1 MGKTVAEVFG
11 TEKNSALA
19 AAEIFAM
26 RIDMENRTVEAKI
39 APAKTVHKSEIY
51 TLQSKICEKLG
62 IQNVRLVPVYSPS
75 LLGDDYFGDIAA
87 EAARRGVPVNG
98 FFNGCSAHF
107 GDGKLE
113 IELAHGGMD
122 ILLRERCD
130 KVMQQIIRE
139 EFGTEVKVVFSG
151 VTEVDMEIIKAQA
164 PPPITRSYSPP
175 EPHYASPAV
184 AYAPPPMN
192 YAPSPSY
199 APSAAG
205 YAAADGVAKG
215 APAGLDLT
223 GLPLDASEMKTLLG
237 KPIKQR
243 PMRLCDVGAQSGRVV
258 VWGDIFSFETK
269 ETRDGESVIITMM
282 ITDLTGSNTIK
293 IITKK
298 KNADNISALKTG
310 MTILVQ
316 GDAAFDKYTHD
327 IAIRARDI
335 CKIKRLHRT
344 DDEPEKRFELHMHTN
359 MSQMDGVTP
368 GDKIVQRAYE
378 WGHRGIAVTDHG
390 VVQGFPDVMNAVAAL
405 KDDNFKAVYG
415 MEAYYVDDTVK
426 AVFGAGDVSFDGE
439 IIAFDLETTGLSAAI
454 DRITEIGAV
463 RIVGGELKDEFCTFV
478 NPKKHIPERV
488 TELTGI
494 DDSMVADAPSEEEAL
509 RAFYEFCGSA
519 KFLVAHNAG
528 FDTSF
533 LKAANK
539 RLGWDFTYEYAD
551 TVAMARSM
559 YPDLKNH
566 KLDTVGNYLKLAPFN
581 HHRACDDAR
590 ELALILV
597 RMTEELRQRHNID
610 NFNEINDFLRGADPR
625 KLPMY
630 HQIILA
636 KTQRGLK
643 NLYELVSKSNVEYY
657 RKRPRVPKSLL
668 IKYREGLIIGSACE
682 AGELY
687 TAVREG
693 KPHDEL
699 VEIASFY
706 DYLEIQ
712 PLGNNAYLLREGKA
726 ENEEQ
731 LRDWNRQ
738 IVQLGEELGIPVAA
752 TGDVHF
758 LDPEDAAYRRII
770 QNAQGYGDA
779 DNQAPLYFKT
789 TREMLDEFAYL
800 GEEKAREVV
809 ITVPNRIADMCD
821 VLKPI
826 LDGTYTP
833 YIEGAEEDLQSRCW
847 KRANEMYNEDGVGIH
862 EIVQKRLSR
871 ELDSI
876 IKHGYAVLYVIAQKL
891 VTKSNEDGYQV
902 GSRGSVG
909 SSFVATMS
917 GISEVNPL
925 PPHYRCPNCRHTEF
939 VTDGSVG
946 SGFDLPPKNCP
957 KCGTDMKR
965 DGHDIPFET
974 FLGFHGDKAPDID
987 LNFSGEYQFYAHRYT
1002 EELFGKDHVFKAGT
1016 IGAVAEKTGYG
1027 YVKKYCEERNITFNK
1042 AEEARLAMG
1051 CTGVKRT
1058 TGQHPGGMVV
1068 IPAKYDITD
1077 FCPMQHPADDAE
1089 SDMLTTHF
1097 DFHALHDTILKL
1109 DELGHDVPTLYKYLE
1124 DMTGLKTTD
1133 IPMSDEKVYSL
1144 FQSPAALGVTA
1155 EDIDCPTGSL
1165 AIPEMGTNFVKG
1177 MLLDANPK
1185 HFAEL
1190 IQISGLSHGTDV
1202 WLGNAQELIKNG
1214 TCTIANVIGTRDS
1227 IMTDLIRY
1235 GLDPSMAFKIM
1246 EITRKGKA
1254 TKLLTDEH
1262 KAAMKEHGVPDWY
1275 LQSCLKIK
1283 YMFPKAHAAAYVIG
1297 AIRLAYYKVYYP
1309 LEFYAAM
1316 FTVRGDDLDGG
1327 IAAQGREAVK
1337 QRIKEMH
1344 AIESMNKGE
1353 EDQLTMLEITNEM
1366 LARGYEFLPVDLY
1379 HSTAKTYVPENGKLR
1394 LPFVSLKGL
1403 GENAAKQLEEAGK
1416 KGEYLSVDDVSLRA
1430 GVGSGVIDILRTNG
1444 VLKGL
1449 PQTRQVSFFEM

>member
-1 MGKTVAEVFG
+1 M
-11 TEKNSALA
+11 
-19 AAEIFAM
+19 
-26 RIDMENRTVEAKI
+26 
-39 APAKTVHKSEIY
+39 
-51 TLQSKICEKLG
+51 
-62 IQNVRLVPVYSPS
+62 
-75 LLGDDYFGDIAA
+75 
-87 EAARRGVPVNG
+87 
-98 FFNGCSAHF
+98 
-107 GDGKLE
+107 
-113 IELAHGGMD
+113 
-122 ILLRERCD
+122 
-130 KVMQQIIRE
+130 
-139 EFGTEVKVVFSG
+139 
-151 VTEVDMEIIKAQA
+151 
-164 PPPITRSYSPP
+164 
-175 EPHYASPAV
+175 
-184 AYAPPPMN
+184 
-192 YAPSPSY
+192 
-199 APSAAG
+199 
-205 YAAADGVAKG
+205 
-215 APAGLDLT
+215 
-223 GLPLDASEMKTLLG
+223 
-237 KPIKQR
+237 
-243 PMRLCDVGAQSGRVV
+243 
-258 VWGDIFSFETK
+258 
-269 ETRDGESVIITMM
+269 
-282 ITDLTGSNTIK
+282 
-293 IITKK
+293 
-298 KNADNISALKTG
+298 
-310 MTILVQ
+310 
-316 GDAAFDKYTHD
+316 
-327 IAIRARDI
+327 
-335 CKIKRLHRT
+335 
-344 DDEPEKRFELHMHTN
+344 
-359 MSQMDGVTP
+359 
-368 GDKIVQRAYE
+368 
-378 WGHRGIAVTDHG
+378 
-390 VVQGFPDVMNAVAAL
+390 
-405 KDDNFKAVYG
+405 
-415 MEAYYVDDTVK
+415 
-426 AVFGAGDVSFDGE
+426 
-439 IIAFDLETTGLSAAI
+439 
-454 DRITEIGAV
+454 
-463 RIVGGELKDEFCTFV
+463 
-478 NPKKHIPERV
+478 
-488 TELTGI
+488 
-494 DDSMVADAPSEEEAL
+494 
-509 RAFYEFCGSA
+509 
-519 KFLVAHNAG
+519 
-528 FDTSF
+528 
-533 LKAANK
+533 
-539 RLGWDFTYEYAD
+539 
-551 TVAMARSM
+551 
-559 YPDLKNH
+559 
-566 KLDTVGNYLKLAPFN
+566 
-581 HHRACDDAR
+581 
-590 ELALILV
+590 
-597 RMTEELRQRHNID
+597 
-610 NFNEINDFLRGADPR
+610 
-625 KLPMY
+625 
-630 HQIILA
+630 
-636 KTQRGLK
+636 
-643 NLYELVSKSNVEYY
+643 
-657 RKRPRVPKSLL
+657 
-668 IKYREGLIIGSACE
+668 
-682 AGELY
+682 
-687 TAVREG
+687 
-693 KPHDEL
+693 
-699 VEIASFY
+699 
-706 DYLEIQ
+706 
-712 PLGNNAYLLREGKA
+712 
-726 ENEEQ
+726 
-731 LRDWNRQ
+731 
-738 IVQLGEELGIPVAA
+738 QLGEELGIPVAA

-809 ITVPNRIADMCD
+809 ITVPNHIADMCD

-1155 EDIDCPTGSL
+1155 DDIDCPTGSL

-1344 AIESMNKGE
+1344 AMESMNKGE

>member
-1 MGKTVAEVFG
+1 M
-11 TEKNSALA
+11 
-19 AAEIFAM
+19 
-26 RIDMENRTVEAKI
+26 
-39 APAKTVHKSEIY
+39 
-51 TLQSKICEKLG
+51 
-62 IQNVRLVPVYSPS
+62 
-75 LLGDDYFGDIAA
+75 
-87 EAARRGVPVNG
+87 PVNG

-113 IELAHGGMD
+113 IELAHGGVD

-151 VTEVDMEIIKAQA
+151 VTEVDPDSVKIE
-164 PPPITRSYSPP
+164 PPLRT
-175 EPHYASPAV
+175 
-184 AYAPPPMN
+184 
-192 YAPSPSY
+192 
-199 APSAAG
+199 
-205 YAAADGVAKG
+205 AAAAYP
-215 APAGLDLT
+215 APAPRIVSSISTESFDTGDLPIDT
-223 GLPLDASEMKTLLG
+223 SEMKTVMG
-237 KPIKQR
+237 KPIRER
-243 PMRLCDVGAQSGRVV
+243 PMRLADVNMQSSRVV
-258 VWGDIFSFETK
+258 VWGDIFAADSR
-269 ETRDGESVIITMM
+269 ETRDGERVIISLM
-282 ITDLTGSNTIK
+282 ITDLTGSNTLK
-293 IITKK
+293 IIAKK
-298 KNADNISALKTG
+298 EKADEVLALKPG
-310 MTILVQ
+310 MTVLAQ
-316 GDAAFDKYTHD
+316 GEASFDKYDHD
-327 IAIRARDI
+327 VIIRPRSI
-335 CKIKRLHRT
+335 CKVKRLHRT

-359 MSQMDGVTP
+359 MSQMDGITP
-368 GDKIVQRAYE
+368 GDKLVRRAYE

-566 KLDTVGNYLKLAPFN
+566 KLDTVGSYLKLAPFN

-643 NLYELVSKSNVEYY
+643 NLYELVSKGNVDYF

-809 ITVPNRIADMCD
+809 ITVPNHIADMCD

-1155 EDIDCPTGSL
+1155 DDIDCPTGSL
-1165 AIPEMGTNFVKG
+1165 AIPEMVTNFVKG

-1344 AIESMNKGE
+1344 AMESMNKGE

>member
-113 IELAHGGMD
+113 IELAHGGVD

-164 PPPITRSYSPP
+164 PPITRSYSPP
-175 EPHYASPAV
+175 EQHYVSSAV

-192 YAPSPSY
+192 YTPSPNY
-199 APSAAG
+199 TPSAAG
-205 YAAADGVAKG
+205 YAAEKG

-359 MSQMDGVTP
+359 MSQMDGITP
-368 GDKIVQRAYE
+368 GDKLVRRAYE

-509 RAFYEFCGSA
+509 CAFYEFCGSA

-597 RMTEELRQRHNID
+597 RMTEELRKRHNID

-643 NLYELVSKSNVEYY
+643 NLYELVSKGNVDYF

-809 ITVPNRIADMCD
+809 ITVPNHIADMCD

-1155 EDIDCPTGSL
+1155 DDIDCPTGSL

-1275 LQSCLKIK
+1275 LESCLKIK

-1344 AIESMNKGE
+1344 AMESMNKGE

>member
-113 IELAHGGMD
+113 IELAHGGVD

-164 PPPITRSYSPP
+164 PPITRSYSPP
-175 EPHYASPAV
+175 EQHYVSSAV

-192 YAPSPSY
+192 YTPSPNY
-199 APSAAG
+199 TPSAAG
-205 YAAADGVAKG
+205 YAAEKG

-359 MSQMDGVTP
+359 MSQMDGITP
-368 GDKIVQRAYE
+368 GDKLVRRAYE

-509 RAFYEFCGSA
+509 CAFYEFCGSA

-597 RMTEELRQRHNID
+597 RMTEELRKRHNID

-643 NLYELVSKSNVEYY
+643 NLYELVSKGNVDYF

-809 ITVPNRIADMCD
+809 ITVPNHIADMCD

-1344 AIESMNKGE
+1344 AMESMNKGE

>member
-1 MGKTVAEVFG
+1 M
-11 TEKNSALA
+11 
-19 AAEIFAM
+19 
-26 RIDMENRTVEAKI
+26 
-39 APAKTVHKSEIY
+39 
-51 TLQSKICEKLG
+51 
-62 IQNVRLVPVYSPS
+62 
-75 LLGDDYFGDIAA
+75 
-87 EAARRGVPVNG
+87 
-98 FFNGCSAHF
+98 
-107 GDGKLE
+107 
-113 IELAHGGMD
+113 
-122 ILLRERCD
+122 
-130 KVMQQIIRE
+130 
-139 EFGTEVKVVFSG
+139 
-151 VTEVDMEIIKAQA
+151 
-164 PPPITRSYSPP
+164 
-175 EPHYASPAV
+175 
-184 AYAPPPMN
+184 
-192 YAPSPSY
+192 
-199 APSAAG
+199 
-205 YAAADGVAKG
+205 
-215 APAGLDLT
+215 
-223 GLPLDASEMKTLLG
+223 
-237 KPIKQR
+237 
-243 PMRLCDVGAQSGRVV
+243 
-258 VWGDIFSFETK
+258 
-269 ETRDGESVIITMM
+269 
-282 ITDLTGSNTIK
+282 
-293 IITKK
+293 
-298 KNADNISALKTG
+298 
-310 MTILVQ
+310 
-316 GDAAFDKYTHD
+316 
-327 IAIRARDI
+327 
-335 CKIKRLHRT
+335 
-344 DDEPEKRFELHMHTN
+344 
-359 MSQMDGVTP
+359 
-368 GDKIVQRAYE
+368 
-378 WGHRGIAVTDHG
+378 
-390 VVQGFPDVMNAVAAL
+390 
-405 KDDNFKAVYG
+405 
-415 MEAYYVDDTVK
+415 
-426 AVFGAGDVSFDGE
+426 
-439 IIAFDLETTGLSAAI
+439 
-454 DRITEIGAV
+454 
-463 RIVGGELKDEFCTFV
+463 
-478 NPKKHIPERV
+478 
-488 TELTGI
+488 
-494 DDSMVADAPSEEEAL
+494 
-509 RAFYEFCGSA
+509 
-519 KFLVAHNAG
+519 
-528 FDTSF
+528 
-533 LKAANK
+533 
-539 RLGWDFTYEYAD
+539 
-551 TVAMARSM
+551 
-559 YPDLKNH
+559 
-566 KLDTVGNYLKLAPFN
+566 
-581 HHRACDDAR
+581 
-590 ELALILV
+590 
-597 RMTEELRQRHNID
+597 
-610 NFNEINDFLRGADPR
+610 
-625 KLPMY
+625 
-630 HQIILA
+630 
-636 KTQRGLK
+636 
-643 NLYELVSKSNVEYY
+643 
-657 RKRPRVPKSLL
+657 
-668 IKYREGLIIGSACE
+668 
-682 AGELY
+682 
-687 TAVREG
+687 
-693 KPHDEL
+693 
-699 VEIASFY
+699 EIASFY

-809 ITVPNRIADMCD
+809 ITVPNHIADMCD

-909 SSFVATMS
+909 SSFVATVS

-1155 EDIDCPTGSL
+1155 DDIDCPTGSL

-1344 AIESMNKGE
+1344 AMESMNKGE

>member
-1 MGKTVAEVFG
+1 M
-11 TEKNSALA
+11 
-19 AAEIFAM
+19 
-26 RIDMENRTVEAKI
+26 
-39 APAKTVHKSEIY
+39 
-51 TLQSKICEKLG
+51 
-62 IQNVRLVPVYSPS
+62 
-75 LLGDDYFGDIAA
+75 
-87 EAARRGVPVNG
+87 
-98 FFNGCSAHF
+98 
-107 GDGKLE
+107 
-113 IELAHGGMD
+113 
-122 ILLRERCD
+122 
-130 KVMQQIIRE
+130 
-139 EFGTEVKVVFSG
+139 
-151 VTEVDMEIIKAQA
+151 
-164 PPPITRSYSPP
+164 
-175 EPHYASPAV
+175 
-184 AYAPPPMN
+184 
-192 YAPSPSY
+192 
-199 APSAAG
+199 
-205 YAAADGVAKG
+205 
-215 APAGLDLT
+215 
-223 GLPLDASEMKTLLG
+223 
-237 KPIKQR
+237 
-243 PMRLCDVGAQSGRVV
+243 
-258 VWGDIFSFETK
+258 
-269 ETRDGESVIITMM
+269 
-282 ITDLTGSNTIK
+282 
-293 IITKK
+293 
-298 KNADNISALKTG
+298 
-310 MTILVQ
+310 
-316 GDAAFDKYTHD
+316 
-327 IAIRARDI
+327 
-335 CKIKRLHRT
+335 
-344 DDEPEKRFELHMHTN
+344 
-359 MSQMDGVTP
+359 
-368 GDKIVQRAYE
+368 
-378 WGHRGIAVTDHG
+378 
-390 VVQGFPDVMNAVAAL
+390 
-405 KDDNFKAVYG
+405 
-415 MEAYYVDDTVK
+415 
-426 AVFGAGDVSFDGE
+426 
-439 IIAFDLETTGLSAAI
+439 
-454 DRITEIGAV
+454 
-463 RIVGGELKDEFCTFV
+463 
-478 NPKKHIPERV
+478 
-488 TELTGI
+488 
-494 DDSMVADAPSEEEAL
+494 
-509 RAFYEFCGSA
+509 
-519 KFLVAHNAG
+519 
-528 FDTSF
+528 
-533 LKAANK
+533 
-539 RLGWDFTYEYAD
+539 
-551 TVAMARSM
+551 
-559 YPDLKNH
+559 
-566 KLDTVGNYLKLAPFN
+566 
-581 HHRACDDAR
+581 
-590 ELALILV
+590 
-597 RMTEELRQRHNID
+597 
-610 NFNEINDFLRGADPR
+610 
-625 KLPMY
+625 
-630 HQIILA
+630 
-636 KTQRGLK
+636 
-643 NLYELVSKSNVEYY
+643 
-657 RKRPRVPKSLL
+657 
-668 IKYREGLIIGSACE
+668 
-682 AGELY
+682 
-687 TAVREG
+687 
-693 KPHDEL
+693 
-699 VEIASFY
+699 
-706 DYLEIQ
+706 
-712 PLGNNAYLLREGKA
+712 
-726 ENEEQ
+726 
-731 LRDWNRQ
+731 
-738 IVQLGEELGIPVAA
+738 
-752 TGDVHF
+752 
-758 LDPEDAAYRRII
+758 
-770 QNAQGYGDA
+770 
-779 DNQAPLYFKT
+779 
-789 TREMLDEFAYL
+789 
-800 GEEKAREVV
+800 
-809 ITVPNRIADMCD
+809 
-821 VLKPI
+821 LKPI

-1155 EDIDCPTGSL
+1155 DDIDCPTGSL

-1344 AIESMNKGE
+1344 AMESMNKGE

-1444 VLKGL
+1444 VLNGL

>member
-1 MGKTVAEVFG
+1 
-11 TEKNSALA
+11 
-19 AAEIFAM
+19 
-26 RIDMENRTVEAKI
+26 
-39 APAKTVHKSEIY
+39 
-51 TLQSKICEKLG
+51 
-62 IQNVRLVPVYSPS
+62 
-75 LLGDDYFGDIAA
+75 
-87 EAARRGVPVNG
+87 
-98 FFNGCSAHF
+98 
-107 GDGKLE
+107 
-113 IELAHGGMD
+113 
-122 ILLRERCD
+122 
-130 KVMQQIIRE
+130 
-139 EFGTEVKVVFSG
+139 
-151 VTEVDMEIIKAQA
+151 
-164 PPPITRSYSPP
+164 
-175 EPHYASPAV
+175 
-184 AYAPPPMN
+184 
-192 YAPSPSY
+192 
-199 APSAAG
+199 
-205 YAAADGVAKG
+205 
-215 APAGLDLT
+215 
-223 GLPLDASEMKTLLG
+223 
-237 KPIKQR
+237 
-243 PMRLCDVGAQSGRVV
+243 
-258 VWGDIFSFETK
+258 
-269 ETRDGESVIITMM
+269 
-282 ITDLTGSNTIK
+282 
-293 IITKK
+293 
-298 KNADNISALKTG
+298 
-310 MTILVQ
+310 
-316 GDAAFDKYTHD
+316 
-327 IAIRARDI
+327 
-335 CKIKRLHRT
+335 
-344 DDEPEKRFELHMHTN
+344 
-359 MSQMDGVTP
+359 
-368 GDKIVQRAYE
+368 
-378 WGHRGIAVTDHG
+378 
-390 VVQGFPDVMNAVAAL
+390 
-405 KDDNFKAVYG
+405 
-415 MEAYYVDDTVK
+415 
-426 AVFGAGDVSFDGE
+426 
-439 IIAFDLETTGLSAAI
+439 
-454 DRITEIGAV
+454 
-463 RIVGGELKDEFCTFV
+463 
-478 NPKKHIPERV
+478 
-488 TELTGI
+488 
-494 DDSMVADAPSEEEAL
+494 
-509 RAFYEFCGSA
+509 
-519 KFLVAHNAG
+519 
-528 FDTSF
+528 
-533 LKAANK
+533 
-539 RLGWDFTYEYAD
+539 
-551 TVAMARSM
+551 MARSL

-566 KLDTVGNYLKLAPFN
+566 KLDTVGSFLKLAPFN

-597 RMTEELRQRHNID
+597 KMTEEIRRRHEID
-610 NFNEINDFLRGADPR
+610 NFNEVNGFLQGADPR

-643 NLYELVSKSNVEYY
+643 NLYELVSKAHVEYY

-699 VEIASFY
+699 AEIASFY

-758 LDPEDAAYRRII
+758 LDPEDAAYRKII

-779 DNQAPLYFKT
+779 ENQAPLYFKT
-789 TREMLDEFAYL
+789 TREMLDEFVYL

-833 YIEGAEEDLQSRCW
+833 YIEGAEEDLQNRCW
-847 KRANEMYNEDGVGIH
+847 KRANEMYNEEGVGVH

-891 VTKSNEDGYQV
+891 VAKSNEDGYQV

-939 VTDGSVG
+939 VTNGSVG
-946 SGFDLPPKNCP
+946 SGFDLPPKKCP

-1027 YVKKYCEERNITFNK
+1027 YVKKYCEERGIAFNK
-1042 AEEARLAMG
+1042 AEEARLAAG

-1058 TGQHPGGMVV
+1058 TGQHQGGMVV
-1068 IPAKYDITD
+1068 IPAGYDITD

-1124 DMTGLKTTD
+1124 DMTGLKTTE

-1144 FQSPAALGVTA
+1144 FQSPEALGVTA

-1190 IQISGLSHGTDV
+1190 IQISGLSHGTDD

-1235 GLDPSMAFKIM
+1235 GLDSSMAFQIM

-1254 TKLLTDEH
+1254 AAKLTDEH

-1327 IAAQGREAVK
+1327 LAAQGREAVK

-1344 AIESMNKGE
+1344 AMESMNKGE

-1403 GENAAKQLEEAGK
+1403 GEAAAKQLEEAGK

-1430 GVGSGVIDILRTNG
+1430 GVGSGVMDILRANG

-1449 PQTRQVSFFEM
+1449 PQTRQISFFEM

>member
-1 MGKTVAEVFG
+1 MSKTVAEVFG
-11 TEKNSALA
+11 TEAGPVLSS
-19 AAEIFAM
+19 AEIIGM
-26 RIDMENRTVEAKI
+26 RIDMDSREVTAKI
-39 APAKTVHKSEIY
+39 KPGAIVHKKEIY
-51 TLQSKICEKLG
+51 ALQRDICEKLG
-62 IQNVRLVPVYSPS
+62 VKNVRFVSVYSPS
-75 LLGDDYFGDIAA
+75 MLNEDYWEDLVA
-87 EAARRGVPVNG
+87 EAGARGAYVNG
-98 FFNGCSAHF
+98 FFVDSKMSLDN
-107 GDGKLE
+107 D
-113 IELAHGGMD
+113 IMTVELAHGGMEM
-122 ILLRERCD
+122 LLNEHCD
-130 KVMQQIIRE
+130 AVLKKIVRE
-139 EFGTEVKVVFSG
+139 EFGQDVEVVFTG
-151 VTEVDMEIIKAQA
+151 VTEVDKISEPA
-164 PPPITRSYSPP
+164 PAVRSYPQNKEQALKP
-175 EPHYASPAV
+175 KAV
-184 AYAPPPMN
+184 SRP
-192 YAPSPSY
+192 
-199 APSAAG
+199 
-205 YAAADGVAKG
+205 VANFSG
-215 APAGLDLT
+215 GFDVS
-223 GLPLDASEMKTLLG
+223 GLPIDVSEMTQVIG
-237 KPIKQR
+237 KPVRQR
-243 PMRLCDVGAQSGRVV
+243 PMRLTDVDMQSGKVT
-258 VWGDIFSFETK
+258 VWGDIFNVESR
-269 ETRDGESVIITMM
+269 ETRDGESVIISIM
-282 ITDLTGSNTIK
+282 ITDFTSS
-293 IITKK
+293 ITLKVIAKK
-298 KNADNISALKTG
+298 KDAEGVLGLKPGT
-310 MTILVQ
+310 TIIVN
-316 GDAAFDKYTHD
+316 GEASFDKYEHD
-327 IAIRARDI
+327 ITIRPRDI
-335 CKIKRLHRT
+335 CKVKRLNRT
-344 DDEPEKRFELHMHTN
+344 DDEPEKRFELHLHTN
-359 MSQMDGVTP
+359 MSQMDGVTSAE
-368 GDKIVQRAYE
+368 KLVKRAHD

-390 VVQGFPDVMNAVAAL
+390 VVQGFPEIMNAVNAL
-405 KDDNFKAVYG
+405 KDKNFKPVFG
-415 MEAYYVDDTVK
+415 VEAYYVDDTVK
-426 AVFGAGDVSFDGE
+426 AVYGNPDVSFEDE

-463 RIVGGELKDEFCTFV
+463 RIVNGVLKDEFCTFV
-478 NPKKHIPERV
+478 DPERHIPERI

-494 DDSMVADAPSEEEAL
+494 DDSMVAGAPSEKEAL
-509 RAFYEFCGSA
+509 EEFYKFCGNS

-539 RLGWDFTYEYAD
+539 RLGWDFGYKYAD

-566 KLDTVGNYLKLAPFN
+566 KLDTVGHYLKLPPFN

-590 ELALILV
+590 ELAQILV
-597 RMTEELRQRHNID
+597 KMMEELREKQYID
-610 NFNEINDFLRGADPR
+610 NFSELNGVLRGADPR
-625 KLPMY
+625 KLPTH
-630 HQIILA
+630 HQIIIA

-643 NLYELVSKSNVEYY
+643 NLYELVSKAHVEYY
-657 RKRPRVPKSLL
+657 KKRPRVPKSLL
-668 IKYREGLIIGSACE
+668 IKYREGLIVGSACE

-706 DYLEIQ
+706 DFLEIQ
-712 PLGNNAYLLREGKA
+712 PIGNNAFLLRDGKA
-726 ENEEQ
+726 QNEEQ

-738 IVQLGEELGIPVAA
+738 IVALGEELGIPVAA

-758 LDPEDAAYRRII
+758 LDPEDADYRKII
-770 QNAQGYGDA
+770 QFSQGYGDA

-789 TREMLDEFAYL
+789 TREMLDEFSYL
-800 GEEKAREVV
+800 GEKKAREVV
-809 ITVPNRIADMCD
+809 ITVPNMIADMCD
-821 VLKPI
+821 MLKPI

-833 YIEGAEEDLQSRCW
+833 YIEGAEEDLQNRCW
-847 KRANEMYNEDGVGIH
+847 NRAH
-862 EIVQKRLSR
+862 EIYGDELPKIVEDRLSK
-871 ELDSI
+871 ELNSI
-876 IKHGYAVLYVIAQKL
+876 IEHGYAVLYVIAQKL

-925 PPHYRCPNCRHTEF
+925 APHYVCPNCRHSEF
-939 VTDGSVG
+939 FEKGEVG
-946 SGFDLPPKNCP
+946 SGFDLPPKKCP
-957 KCGTDMKR
+957 VCGTDYKR
-965 DGHDIPFET
+965 DGHNIPFET

-1016 IGAVAEKTGYG
+1016 IGAVADKTGFG
-1027 YVKKYCEERNITFNK
+1027 YVKRYCEDKGIVLHK
-1042 AEEARLAMG
+1042 AEETRFAMG

-1068 IPAKYDITD
+1068 IPAGYDITD

-1124 DMTGLKTTD
+1124 DMTGLKTVD

-1144 FQSPAALGVTA
+1144 FQSPEALGVSA
-1155 EDIDCPTGSL
+1155 EEINCQTGSL

-1177 MLLDANPK
+1177 MLLDAKPSC
-1185 HFAEL
+1185 FAEL

-1227 IMTDLIRY
+1227 IMTDLIQY
-1235 GLDPSMAFKIM
+1235 GLEPGMAFKIM

-1254 TKLLTDEH
+1254 AKLLTDEH
-1262 KAAMKEHGVPDWY
+1262 KSAMREHGVPEWY
-1275 LQSCLKIK
+1275 INSCLKIK

-1327 IAAQGREAVK
+1327 IAMKGHDAVK
-1337 QRIKEMH
+1337 RRIKEMH
-1344 AIESMNKGE
+1344 SMESMNKGE

-1366 LARGYEFLPVDLY
+1366 MSRGYEFLPVDLY
-1379 HSTAKTYVPENGKLR
+1379 RSTATKYVPENGKLR

-1416 KGEYLSVDDVSLRA
+1416 KGEYLSIDDISVRA
-1430 GVGSGVIDILRTNG
+1430 GVGSGVMDILRTNG

-1449 PQTRQVSFFEM
+1449 PESRQMSFFEMG

>member
-1 MGKTVAEVFG
+1 MGKTVAEVFDI
-11 TEKNSALA
+11 EKNSVLA
-19 AAEIFAM
+19 AAEISAM
-26 RIDMENRTVEAKI
+26 RIDMENRCVEAKI
-39 APAKTVHKSEIY
+39 NPGKTVHKKEIY
-51 TLQSKICEKLG
+51 ALQSELCEKLG
-62 IQNVRLVPVYSPS
+62 IKNVRLIPVYSAS
-75 LLGDDYFGDIAA
+75 MFSADYFGDIVH
-87 EAARRGVPVNG
+87 EAARNGVPANG
-98 FFNGCSAHF
+98 FFTDCTVHF
-107 GDGKLE
+107 SEGRLN
-113 IELAHGGMD
+113 IELAHGGLD
-122 ILLRERCD
+122 ILLKEHCD
-130 KVMQQIIRE
+130 KIMQKIIRE
-139 EFGTEVKVVFSG
+139 EFGITIDVVFSG
-151 VTEVDMEIIKAQA
+151 VTEVDVSAINIQTQPPVTNFAPIKQ
-164 PPPITRSYSPP
+164 R
-175 EPHYASPAV
+175 
-184 AYAPPPMN
+184 
-192 YAPSPSY
+192 
-199 APSAAG
+199 
-205 YAAADGVAKG
+205 AAAQPHTVKAASG
-215 APAGLDLT
+215 AEPDLS
-223 GLPLDASEMKTLLG
+223 GLPIDSSEMTVIMG

-243 PMRLCDVGAQSGRVV
+243 PMKLSDVDMQSGKVV
-258 VWGDIFSFETK
+258 VWGDIFSTDSR
-269 ETRDGESVIITMM
+269 ETRDGESVIVSIM
-282 ITDLTGSNTIK
+282 ITDLTDSNTLK
-293 IITKK
+293 IIAKK
-298 KNADNISALKTG
+298 KDAENVLALKPG
-310 MTILVQ
+310 MTLLVQ
-316 GDAAFDKYTHD
+316 GEASFDKYDHD
-327 IAIRARDI
+327 VTIRPRDI
-335 CKIKRLHRT
+335 CKVKRIYRT
-344 DDEPEKRFELHMHTN
+344 DDEQEKRFELHVHTN

-368 GDKIVQRAYE
+368 GDKIVKRAYE

-390 VVQGFPDVMNAVAAL
+390 VVQGFPDVMNAVKAL
-405 KDDNFKAVYG
+405 KDDKFKAVYG
-415 MEAYYVDDTVK
+415 LEAYYVDDTVK
-426 AVFGAGDVSFDGE
+426 AVHGTSDVPFDGE

-478 NPKKHIPERV
+478 NPEKHIPERV

-494 DDSMVADAPSEEEAL
+494 DDAMVADAPCEEEAL
-509 RAFYEFCGSA
+509 RAFYSFCGNS

-539 RLGWDFTYEYAD
+539 RLGWEFTYEYAD

-566 KLDTVGNYLKLAPFN
+566 KLDTLGNYLKLAPFN

-597 RMTEELRQRHNID
+597 RMMEELRHRYNID
-610 NFNEINDFLRGADPR
+610 NFNEINGLLRGADPR

-668 IKYREGLIIGSACE
+668 IKYREGLIVGSACE

-699 VEIASFY
+699 VDIAKFY

-712 PLGNNAYLLREGKA
+712 PIGNNEYLLREGKA

-738 IVQLGEELGIPVAA
+738 IVELGEELGIPVAA

-758 LDPEDAAYRRII
+758 IDPEDADYRKII

-779 DNQAPLYFKT
+779 ENQAPLYFKT

-833 YIEGAEEDLQSRCW
+833 YIEGAEEDLQNRCW
-847 KRANEMYNEDGVGIH
+847 KRANELYNEEGKGIDPII
-862 EIVQKRLSR
+862 EKRLSR

-925 PPHYRCPNCRHTEF
+925 PPHYCCPKCRHTEF

-946 SGFDLPPKNCP
+946 SGFDLPPKVCP
-957 KCGTDMKR
+957 NCGTEMKR

-1016 IGAVAEKTGYG
+1016 IGAVADKTGYG
-1027 YVKKYCEERNITFNK
+1027 YVKKYCEEHGVTYNK
-1042 AEEARLAMG
+1042 AEETRLAMG

-1068 IPAKYDITD
+1068 IPAGYDITD

-1144 FQSPAALGVTA
+1144 FQSPEALGVKA
-1155 EDIDCPTGSL
+1155 EDIDCQTGSL

-1177 MLLDANPK
+1177 MLLDAKPK

-1235 GLDPSMAFKIM
+1235 GLEPSMAFKIM

-1254 TKLLTDEH
+1254 SKLLTDEH
-1262 KAAMKEHGVPDWY
+1262 KAAMREHGVPEWY
-1275 LQSCLKIK
+1275 IQSCLKIK

-1309 LEFYAAM
+1309 LEFYAAI

-1327 IAAQGREAVK
+1327 IAAKGREAVK
-1337 QRIKEMH
+1337 KRIKEMH
-1344 AIESMNKGE
+1344 AMESMNKGE

-1430 GVGSGVIDILRTNG
+1430 GVGSGVMDILRANG

>member
-11 TEKNSALA
+11 IKNSSILGE
-19 AAEIFAM
+19 AEITAM
-26 RIDMENRTVEAKI
+26 RIDIENRSVEAKI
-39 APAKTVHKSEIY
+39 APKKTVHKNEIY
-51 TLQSKICEKLG
+51 SLQGELTEKLG
-62 IQNVRLVPVYSPS
+62 IKSVRLVPVYSPS
-75 LLGDDYFGDIAA
+75 LFSSEYFGDIVA
-87 EAARRGVPVNG
+87 EAARRGVPTNG
-98 FFNGCSAHF
+98 FFAGCSSRLEEN
-107 GDGKLE
+107 KL
-113 IELAHGGMD
+113 IVELAHGGLD

-130 KVMQQIIRE
+130 KIMEQIIRE
-139 EFGTEVKVVFSG
+139 EFGVTAEVAFSG
-151 VTEVDMEIIKAQA
+151 VTKVDPAELQIQA
-164 PPPITRSYSPP
+164 PPPS
-175 EPHYASPAV
+175 AV
-184 AYAPPPMN
+184 SF
-192 YAPSPSY
+192 SPS
-199 APSAAG
+199 APKQRTSSLPRTVTTASG
-205 YAAADGVAKG
+205 
-215 APAGLDLT
+215 AGLDLS
-223 GLPLDASEMKTLLG
+223 GLPIDATEMTVVIG
-237 KPIKQR
+237 RPIKQR
-243 PMRLCDVGAQSGRVV
+243 PMKLADVDMQSGKVV
-258 VWGDIFSFETK
+258 VWGDIFSADSR
-269 ETRDGESVIITMM
+269 ETRDGESVIISIM
-282 ITDLTGSNTIK
+282 ITDLTGSNTLK
-293 IITKK
+293 IIAKK
-298 KNADNISALKTG
+298 KDAENVLALKPG
-310 MTILVQ
+310 MTLLVQ
-316 GDAAFDKYTHD
+316 GEASFDKYDHD
-327 IAIRARDI
+327 VTIRPRDI
-335 CKIKRLHRT
+335 CKVKRIHRT

-368 GDKIVQRAYE
+368 GGDLVKRAYE

-390 VVQGFPDVMNAVAAL
+390 VVQGFPDVANAVNAL
-405 KDDNFKAVYG
+405 KDKNFKAVYG
-415 MEAYYVDDTVK
+415 VEAYYVDDTVS
-426 AVFGAGDVSFDGE
+426 AVHGTPDVPFDSE

-463 RIVGGELKDEFCTFV
+463 RIVNGELKDEFCTFV
-478 NPKKHIPERV
+478 NPEKHIPERV
-488 TELTGI
+488 RELTGI

-509 RAFYEFCGSA
+509 REFYKFCGNS

-539 RLGWDFTYEYAD
+539 RLGWEFTYEYAD

-559 YPDLKNH
+559 YPNLKNH
-566 KLDTVGNYLKLAPFN
+566 KLDTVGSYLKLAPFN

-597 RMTEELRQRHNID
+597 RMIEELREKHNID
-610 NFNEINDFLRGADPR
+610 NFNEINGLLRGADPR

-657 RKRPRVPKSLL
+657 KKRPRVPKSLL
-668 IKYREGLIIGSACE
+668 IKYREGLIVGSACE

-699 VEIASFY
+699 VDIAKFY

-738 IVQLGEELGIPVAA
+738 IVALGEELGIPVAA

-758 LDPEDAAYRRII
+758 LDPENADFRKII

-779 DNQAPLYFKT
+779 ENQAPLYFKT
-789 TREMLDEFAYL
+789 TREMLDEFSYL

-833 YIEGAEEDLQSRCW
+833 YIEGAEEDLQNRCW
-847 KRANEMYNEDGVGIH
+847 KRANELYNEEGKGIDPII
-862 EIVQKRLSR
+862 EKRLSR

-925 PPHYRCPNCRHTEF
+925 PPHYCCPKCRHTEF

-946 SGFDLPPKNCP
+946 SGFDLPPKKCP
-957 KCGTDMKR
+957 NCGTDMKR

-1016 IGAVAEKTGYG
+1016 IGAVADKTGYG
-1027 YVKKYCEERNITFNK
+1027 YVKKYCEERGIAYNK
-1042 AEEARLAMG
+1042 AEETRLALG

-1068 IPAKYDITD
+1068 IPAGYDITD

-1133 IPMSDEKVYSL
+1133 IPMSDDKVYSL
-1144 FQSPAALGVTA
+1144 FQSPEALGIK
-1155 EDIDCPTGSL
+1155 DPDFDCQTGSL

-1177 MLLDANPK
+1177 MLLDAKPK

-1235 GLDPSMAFKIM
+1235 GLEPSMAFKIM

-1262 KAAMKEHGVPDWY
+1262 KAAMREHGVPEWY
-1275 LQSCLKIK
+1275 IDSCLKIK

-1327 IAAQGREAVK
+1327 IAAKGSEAVK
-1337 QRIKEMH
+1337 KRIKEMH
-1344 AIESMNKGE
+1344 AMESMNKGE

-1366 LARGYEFLPVDLY
+1366 IARGYEFLPVDLY
-1379 HSTAKTYVPENGKLR
+1379 HSTATTYVPENGKLR

-1430 GVGSGVIDILRTNG
+1430 GVGSGVMDILRANG
-1444 VLKGL
+1444 VLRGL

>member
-87 EAARRGVPVNG
+87 EAARRGVSVNG

-113 IELAHGGMD
+113 IELAHGGVD

-164 PPPITRSYSPP
+164 PPITRSYSPP
-175 EPHYASPAV
+175 EQHYASSAV

-192 YAPSPSY
+192 YTPSPNY
-199 APSAAG
+199 TPSAAG
-205 YAAADGVAKG
+205 YAAAKG

-359 MSQMDGVTP
+359 MSQMDGITP
-368 GDKIVQRAYE
+368 GDKLVRRAYE

-597 RMTEELRQRHNID
+597 RMTEELRKRHNID

-643 NLYELVSKSNVEYY
+643 NLYELVSKGNVDYF

-770 QNAQGYGDA
+770 QNAQGYSDA

-809 ITVPNRIADMCD
+809 ITVPNHIADMCD

-1068 IPAKYDITD
+1068 IPSKYDITD

-1155 EDIDCPTGSL
+1155 DDIDCPTGSL

-1344 AIESMNKGE
+1344 AMESMNKGE

>member
-1 MGKTVAEVFG
+1 MGKTVAEVFDI
-11 TEKNSALA
+11 EKNSVLA
-19 AAEIFAM
+19 AAEISAM
-26 RIDMENRTVEAKI
+26 RIDMENRCVEAKI
-39 APAKTVHKSEIY
+39 NPGKTVHKKEIY
-51 TLQSKICEKLG
+51 ALQSELCEKLG
-62 IQNVRLVPVYSPS
+62 IKNVRLIPVYSAS
-75 LLGDDYFGDIAA
+75 MFSEDYFGDIVH
-87 EAARRGVPVNG
+87 EAARNGVPANG
-98 FFNGCSAHF
+98 FFTDCTVHF
-107 GDGKLE
+107 SEGRLN
-113 IELAHGGMD
+113 IELAHGGLD
-122 ILLRERCD
+122 ILLKEHCD
-130 KVMQQIIRE
+130 KIMQKIIRE
-139 EFGTEVKVVFSG
+139 EFGITIDVVFSG
-151 VTEVDMEIIKAQA
+151 VTEVDVSAINIQTQPPVTNFA
-164 PPPITRSYSPP
+164 PIRQR
-175 EPHYASPAV
+175 
-184 AYAPPPMN
+184 
-192 YAPSPSY
+192 
-199 APSAAG
+199 
-205 YAAADGVAKG
+205 AAAQPHTVKAASG
-215 APAGLDLT
+215 AEPDLS
-223 GLPLDASEMKTLLG
+223 GLPIDSSEMTVIMG

-243 PMRLCDVGAQSGRVV
+243 PMKLSDVDMQSGKVV
-258 VWGDIFSFETK
+258 VWGDIFSTDSR
-269 ETRDGESVIITMM
+269 ETRDGESVIVSIM
-282 ITDLTGSNTIK
+282 ITDLTDSNTLK
-293 IITKK
+293 IIAKK
-298 KNADNISALKTG
+298 KDAENVLALKPG
-310 MTILVQ
+310 MTLLVQ
-316 GDAAFDKYTHD
+316 GEASFDKYDHD
-327 IAIRARDI
+327 VTIRPRDI
-335 CKIKRLHRT
+335 CKVKRIYRT
-344 DDEPEKRFELHMHTN
+344 DDEQEKRFELHVHTN

-368 GDKIVQRAYE
+368 GDKIVKRAYE

-390 VVQGFPDVMNAVAAL
+390 VVQGFPDVMNAVKAL
-405 KDDNFKAVYG
+405 KDDKFKAVYG
-415 MEAYYVDDTVK
+415 LEAYYVDDTVK
-426 AVFGAGDVSFDGE
+426 AVHGTPDVPFDGE

-478 NPKKHIPERV
+478 NPEKHIPERV

-494 DDSMVADAPSEEEAL
+494 DDAMVADAPCEEEAL
-509 RAFYEFCGSA
+509 RAFYSFCGNS

-539 RLGWDFTYEYAD
+539 RLGWEFTYEYAD

-566 KLDTVGNYLKLAPFN
+566 KLDTLGNYLKLAPFN

-597 RMTEELRQRHNID
+597 RMMEELRHRYNID
-610 NFNEINDFLRGADPR
+610 NFNEINGLLRGADPR

-668 IKYREGLIIGSACE
+668 IKYREGLIVGSACE

-699 VEIASFY
+699 VDIAKFY

-712 PLGNNAYLLREGKA
+712 PIGNNEYLLREGKA

-738 IVQLGEELGIPVAA
+738 IVELGEELGIPVAA

-758 LDPEDAAYRRII
+758 LDPEDADYRKII

-779 DNQAPLYFKT
+779 ENQAPLYFKT

-833 YIEGAEEDLQSRCW
+833 YIEGAEEDLQNRCW
-847 KRANEMYNEDGVGIH
+847 KRANELYNEEGKGIDPII
-862 EIVQKRLSR
+862 EKRLSR

-876 IKHGYAVLYVIAQKL
+876 IKNGYAVLYVIAQKL

-925 PPHYRCPNCRHTEF
+925 PPHYCCPKCRHTEF

-946 SGFDLPPKNCP
+946 SGFDLPPKVCP
-957 KCGTDMKR
+957 NCGTEMKR

-1016 IGAVAEKTGYG
+1016 IGAVADKTGYG
-1027 YVKKYCEERNITFNK
+1027 YVKKYCEEHGVTYNK
-1042 AEEARLAMG
+1042 AEETRLAMG

-1068 IPAKYDITD
+1068 IPAGYDITD

-1144 FQSPAALGVTA
+1144 FQSPEALGVKA
-1155 EDIDCPTGSL
+1155 EDIDCQTGSL

-1177 MLLDANPK
+1177 MLLDAKPK

-1235 GLDPSMAFKIM
+1235 GLEPSMAFKIM

-1254 TKLLTDEH
+1254 SKLLTDEH
-1262 KAAMKEHGVPDWY
+1262 KAAMREHGVPEWY
-1275 LQSCLKIK
+1275 IQSCLKIK

-1309 LEFYAAM
+1309 LEFYAAI

-1327 IAAQGREAVK
+1327 IAAKGREAVK
-1337 QRIKEMH
+1337 KRIKEMH
-1344 AIESMNKGE
+1344 AMESMNKGE

-1430 GVGSGVIDILRTNG
+1430 GVGSGVMDILRANG

>member
-87 EAARRGVPVNG
+87 EAAHRGVPVNG

-113 IELAHGGMD
+113 IELAHGGVD

-164 PPPITRSYSPP
+164 PPITRSYSPP
-175 EPHYASPAV
+175 EQHYVSSAV

-192 YAPSPSY
+192 YTPSPNY
-199 APSAAG
+199 TPSAAG
-205 YAAADGVAKG
+205 YAAEKG

-359 MSQMDGVTP
+359 MSQMDGITP
-368 GDKIVQRAYE
+368 GDKLVRRAYE

-509 RAFYEFCGSA
+509 CAFYEFCGSA

-597 RMTEELRQRHNID
+597 RMTEELRKRHNID

-643 NLYELVSKSNVEYY
+643 NLYELVSKGNVDYF

-809 ITVPNRIADMCD
+809 ITVPNHIADMCD

-1262 KAAMKEHGVPDWY
+1262 KTAMKEHGVPDWY

-1344 AIESMNKGE
+1344 AMESMNKGE

-1444 VLKGL
+1444 VLNGL

>member
-1 MGKTVAEVFG
+1 MGKTVTEVFG

-87 EAARRGVPVNG
+87 EAAHRGVPVNG

-113 IELAHGGMD
+113 IELAHGGVD

-164 PPPITRSYSPP
+164 PPITRSYSPP
-175 EPHYASPAV
+175 EQHYVSSAV

-192 YAPSPSY
+192 YTPSPNY
-199 APSAAG
+199 TPSAAG
-205 YAAADGVAKG
+205 YAAEKG

-359 MSQMDGVTP
+359 MSQMDGITP
-368 GDKIVQRAYE
+368 GDKLVRRAYE

-509 RAFYEFCGSA
+509 CAFYEFCGSA

-597 RMTEELRQRHNID
+597 RMTEELRKRHNID

-643 NLYELVSKSNVEYY
+643 NLYELVSKGNVDYF

-809 ITVPNRIADMCD
+809 ITVPNHIADMCD

-1344 AIESMNKGE
+1344 AMESMNKGE

>member
-1 MGKTVAEVFG
+1 MGKTVAEVFDI
-11 TEKNSALA
+11 EKNSVLA
-19 AAEIFAM
+19 AAEISAM
-26 RIDMENRTVEAKI
+26 RIDMENRCVEAKI
-39 APAKTVHKSEIY
+39 NPGKTVHKKEIY
-51 TLQSKICEKLG
+51 ALQSELCEKLG
-62 IQNVRLVPVYSPS
+62 IKNVRLIPVYSAS
-75 LLGDDYFGDIAA
+75 MFSEDYFGDIVH
-87 EAARRGVPVNG
+87 EAARNGVPANG
-98 FFNGCSAHF
+98 FFTDCTVHF
-107 GDGKLE
+107 SEGRLN
-113 IELAHGGMD
+113 IELAHGGLD
-122 ILLRERCD
+122 ILLKEHCD
-130 KVMQQIIRE
+130 KIMQKIIRE
-139 EFGTEVKVVFSG
+139 EFGITIDVVFSG
-151 VTEVDMEIIKAQA
+151 VTEVDVSAINIQTQPPVTNFAPIKQ
-164 PPPITRSYSPP
+164 R
-175 EPHYASPAV
+175 
-184 AYAPPPMN
+184 
-192 YAPSPSY
+192 
-199 APSAAG
+199 
-205 YAAADGVAKG
+205 AAAQPHTVKAASG
-215 APAGLDLT
+215 AELDLS
-223 GLPLDASEMKTLLG
+223 GLPIDSSEMTVIMG

-243 PMRLCDVGAQSGRVV
+243 PMKLSDVDMQSGKVV
-258 VWGDIFSFETK
+258 VWGDIFSTDSR
-269 ETRDGESVIITMM
+269 ETRDGESVIVSIM
-282 ITDLTGSNTIK
+282 ITDLTDSNTLK
-293 IITKK
+293 IIAKK
-298 KNADNISALKTG
+298 KDAENVLALKPG
-310 MTILVQ
+310 MTLLVQ
-316 GDAAFDKYTHD
+316 GEASFDKYDHD
-327 IAIRARDI
+327 VTIRPRDI
-335 CKIKRLHRT
+335 CKVKRIYRT
-344 DDEPEKRFELHMHTN
+344 DDEQEKRFELHVHTN

-368 GDKIVQRAYE
+368 GDKIVKRAYE

-390 VVQGFPDVMNAVAAL
+390 VVQGFPDVMNAVKAL
-405 KDDNFKAVYG
+405 KDDKFKAVYG
-415 MEAYYVDDTVK
+415 LEAYYVDDTVK
-426 AVFGAGDVSFDGE
+426 AVHGTSDVPFDGE

-478 NPKKHIPERV
+478 NPEKHIPERV

-494 DDSMVADAPSEEEAL
+494 DDAMVADAPCEEEAL
-509 RAFYEFCGSA
+509 RAFYSFCGNS

-539 RLGWDFTYEYAD
+539 RLGWEFTYEYAD

-566 KLDTVGNYLKLAPFN
+566 KLDTLGNYLKLAPFN

-597 RMTEELRQRHNID
+597 RMMEELRHRYNID
-610 NFNEINDFLRGADPR
+610 NFNEINGLLRGADPR

-668 IKYREGLIIGSACE
+668 IKYREGLIVGSACE

-699 VEIASFY
+699 VDIAKFY

-712 PLGNNAYLLREGKA
+712 PIGNNEYLLREGKA

-738 IVQLGEELGIPVAA
+738 IVELGEELGIPVAA

-758 LDPEDAAYRRII
+758 LDPEDADYRKII

-779 DNQAPLYFKT
+779 ENQAPLYFKT

-833 YIEGAEEDLQSRCW
+833 YIEGAEEDLQNRCW
-847 KRANEMYNEDGVGIH
+847 KRANELYNEEGKGIDPII
-862 EIVQKRLSR
+862 EKRLSR

-925 PPHYRCPNCRHTEF
+925 PPHYCCPKCRHTEF

-946 SGFDLPPKNCP
+946 SGFDLPPKVCP
-957 KCGTDMKR
+957 NCGTEMKR

-1016 IGAVAEKTGYG
+1016 IGAVADKTGYG
-1027 YVKKYCEERNITFNK
+1027 YVKKYCEEHGVTYNK
-1042 AEEARLAMG
+1042 AEETRLAMG

-1068 IPAKYDITD
+1068 IPAGYDITD

-1144 FQSPAALGVTA
+1144 FQSPEALGVKA
-1155 EDIDCPTGSL
+1155 EDIDCQTGSL

-1177 MLLDANPK
+1177 MLLDAKPK

-1235 GLDPSMAFKIM
+1235 GLEPSMAFKIM

-1254 TKLLTDEH
+1254 SKLLTDEH
-1262 KAAMKEHGVPDWY
+1262 KAAMREHGVPEWY
-1275 LQSCLKIK
+1275 IQSCLKIK

-1309 LEFYAAM
+1309 LEFYAAI

-1327 IAAQGREAVK
+1327 IAAKGREAVK
-1337 QRIKEMH
+1337 KRIKEMH
-1344 AIESMNKGE
+1344 AMESMNKGE

-1430 GVGSGVIDILRTNG
+1430 GVGSGVMDILRANG

>member
-1 MGKTVAEVFG
+1 M
-11 TEKNSALA
+11 
-19 AAEIFAM
+19 
-26 RIDMENRTVEAKI
+26 
-39 APAKTVHKSEIY
+39 P
-51 TLQSKICEKLG
+51 
-62 IQNVRLVPVYSPS
+62 
-75 LLGDDYFGDIAA
+75 
-87 EAARRGVPVNG
+87 
-98 FFNGCSAHF
+98 
-107 GDGKLE
+107 
-113 IELAHGGMD
+113 
-122 ILLRERCD
+122 
-130 KVMQQIIRE
+130 
-139 EFGTEVKVVFSG
+139 
-151 VTEVDMEIIKAQA
+151 
-164 PPPITRSYSPP
+164 
-175 EPHYASPAV
+175 
-184 AYAPPPMN
+184 
-192 YAPSPSY
+192 
-199 APSAAG
+199 
-205 YAAADGVAKG
+205 
-215 APAGLDLT
+215 
-223 GLPLDASEMKTLLG
+223 
-237 KPIKQR
+237 
-243 PMRLCDVGAQSGRVV
+243 
-258 VWGDIFSFETK
+258 
-269 ETRDGESVIITMM
+269 
-282 ITDLTGSNTIK
+282 
-293 IITKK
+293 
-298 KNADNISALKTG
+298 
-310 MTILVQ
+310 
-316 GDAAFDKYTHD
+316 
-327 IAIRARDI
+327 
-335 CKIKRLHRT
+335 
-344 DDEPEKRFELHMHTN
+344 
-359 MSQMDGVTP
+359 
-368 GDKIVQRAYE
+368 
-378 WGHRGIAVTDHG
+378 
-390 VVQGFPDVMNAVAAL
+390 
-405 KDDNFKAVYG
+405 
-415 MEAYYVDDTVK
+415 
-426 AVFGAGDVSFDGE
+426 FDGE

-478 NPKKHIPERV
+478 NPEKHIPERV

-494 DDSMVADAPSEEEAL
+494 NDSMVADAPSEEEAL
-509 RAFYEFCGSA
+509 RAFYEFCGNS
-519 KFLVAHNAG
+519 KFLVAHNAS

-539 RLGWDFTYEYAD
+539 RHGWEFTYDYAD
-551 TVAMARSM
+551 TVAMARSL

-566 KLDTVGNYLKLAPFN
+566 KLDTVGSFLKLAPFN

-597 RMTEELRQRHNID
+597 KMTEEIRRRHEID
-610 NFNEINDFLRGADPR
+610 NFNEVNGFLQGADPR

-643 NLYELVSKSNVEYY
+643 NLYELVSKAHVEYY

-699 VEIASFY
+699 AEIASFY

-758 LDPEDAAYRRII
+758 LDPEDAAYRKII

-779 DNQAPLYFKT
+779 ENQAPLYFKT
-789 TREMLDEFAYL
+789 TREMLDEFVYL

-833 YIEGAEEDLQSRCW
+833 YIEGAEEDLQNRCW
-847 KRANEMYNEDGVGIH
+847 KRANEMYNEEGVGVH

-891 VTKSNEDGYQV
+891 VAKSNEDGYQV

-939 VTDGSVG
+939 VTNGSVG
-946 SGFDLPPKNCP
+946 SGFDLPPKKCP

-1027 YVKKYCEERNITFNK
+1027 YVKKYCEERGIAFNK
-1042 AEEARLAMG
+1042 AEEARLAAG

-1068 IPAKYDITD
+1068 IPAGYDITD

-1124 DMTGLKTTD
+1124 DMTGLKTTE

-1144 FQSPAALGVTA
+1144 FQSPEALGVTA

-1235 GLDPSMAFKIM
+1235 GLDSSMAFQIM

-1254 TKLLTDEH
+1254 AAKLTDEH

-1327 IAAQGREAVK
+1327 LAAQGREAVK

-1344 AIESMNKGE
+1344 AMESMNKGE

-1403 GENAAKQLEEAGK
+1403 GEAAAKQLEEAGK

-1430 GVGSGVIDILRTNG
+1430 GVGSGVMDILRANG

-1449 PQTRQVSFFEM
+1449 PQTRQISFFEM

>member
-1 MGKTVAEVFG
+1 
-11 TEKNSALA
+11 
-19 AAEIFAM
+19 
-26 RIDMENRTVEAKI
+26 
-39 APAKTVHKSEIY
+39 
-51 TLQSKICEKLG
+51 
-62 IQNVRLVPVYSPS
+62 
-75 LLGDDYFGDIAA
+75 
-87 EAARRGVPVNG
+87 
-98 FFNGCSAHF
+98 
-107 GDGKLE
+107 
-113 IELAHGGMD
+113 MD

-164 PPPITRSYSPP
+164 PPITRSYSPP
-175 EPHYASPAV
+175 EQHYASSAV

-192 YAPSPSY
+192 YTPSPNY
-199 APSAAG
+199 TPSAAG
-205 YAAADGVAKG
+205 YAAAEG
-215 APAGLDLT
+215 APAGPDLT

-359 MSQMDGVTP
+359 MSQMDGITP
-368 GDKIVQRAYE
+368 GDKLVRRAYE

-509 RAFYEFCGSA
+509 RVFYEFCGSA

-597 RMTEELRQRHNID
+597 RMTEELRKRHNID

-643 NLYELVSKSNVEYY
+643 NLYELVSKGNVDYF

-809 ITVPNRIADMCD
+809 ITVPNHIADMCD

-1344 AIESMNKGE
+1344 AMESMNKGE

-1444 VLKGL
+1444 VLNGL

>member
-1 MGKTVAEVFG
+1 MGKTVAEVFDI
-11 TEKNSALA
+11 EKNSVLA
-19 AAEIFAM
+19 AAEISAM
-26 RIDMENRTVEAKI
+26 RIDMENRCVEAKI
-39 APAKTVHKSEIY
+39 NPGKTVHKKEIY
-51 TLQSKICEKLG
+51 ALQSELCEKLG
-62 IQNVRLVPVYSPS
+62 IKNVRLIPVYSAS
-75 LLGDDYFGDIAA
+75 MFSEDYFGDIVH
-87 EAARRGVPVNG
+87 EAARNGVPANG
-98 FFNGCSAHF
+98 FFTDCTVHF
-107 GDGKLE
+107 SEGRLN
-113 IELAHGGMD
+113 IELAHGGLD
-122 ILLRERCD
+122 ILLKEHCD
-130 KVMQQIIRE
+130 KIMQKIIRE
-139 EFGTEVKVVFSG
+139 EFGITIDVVFSG
-151 VTEVDMEIIKAQA
+151 VTEVDVSAINIQTQPPVTNFAPIKQ
-164 PPPITRSYSPP
+164 R
-175 EPHYASPAV
+175 
-184 AYAPPPMN
+184 
-192 YAPSPSY
+192 
-199 APSAAG
+199 
-205 YAAADGVAKG
+205 AAAQPHTVKAASG
-215 APAGLDLT
+215 AEPDLS
-223 GLPLDASEMKTLLG
+223 GLPIDSSEMTVIMG

-243 PMRLCDVGAQSGRVV
+243 PMKLSDVDMQSGKVV
-258 VWGDIFSFETK
+258 VWGDIFSTDSR
-269 ETRDGESVIITMM
+269 ETRDGESVIVSIM
-282 ITDLTGSNTIK
+282 ITDLTDSNTLK
-293 IITKK
+293 IIAKK
-298 KNADNISALKTG
+298 KDAENVLALKPG
-310 MTILVQ
+310 MTLLVQ
-316 GDAAFDKYTHD
+316 GEASFDKYDHD
-327 IAIRARDI
+327 VTIRPRDI
-335 CKIKRLHRT
+335 CKVKRIYRT
-344 DDEPEKRFELHMHTN
+344 DDEQEKRFELHVHTN

-368 GDKIVQRAYE
+368 GDKIVKRAYE

-390 VVQGFPDVMNAVAAL
+390 VVQGFPDVMNAVKAL
-405 KDDNFKAVYG
+405 KDDKFKAVYG
-415 MEAYYVDDTVK
+415 LEAYYVDDTVK
-426 AVFGAGDVSFDGE
+426 AVHGTSDVPFDGE

-478 NPKKHIPERV
+478 NPEKHIPERV

-494 DDSMVADAPSEEEAL
+494 DDAMVADAPCEEEAL
-509 RAFYEFCGSA
+509 RAFYSFCGNS

-539 RLGWDFTYEYAD
+539 RLGWEFTYEYAD

-566 KLDTVGNYLKLAPFN
+566 KLDTLGNYLKLAPFN

-597 RMTEELRQRHNID
+597 RMMEELRHRYNID
-610 NFNEINDFLRGADPR
+610 NFNEINGLLRGADPR

-668 IKYREGLIIGSACE
+668 IKYREGLIVGSACE

-699 VEIASFY
+699 VDIAKFY

-712 PLGNNAYLLREGKA
+712 PIGNNEYLLREGKA

-738 IVQLGEELGIPVAA
+738 IVELGEELGIPVAA

-758 LDPEDAAYRRII
+758 LDPEDADYRKII

-779 DNQAPLYFKT
+779 ENQAPLYFKT
-789 TREMLDEFAYL
+789 TKEMLDEFAYL

-833 YIEGAEEDLQSRCW
+833 YIEGAEEDLQNRCW
-847 KRANEMYNEDGVGIH
+847 KRANELYNEEGKGIDPII
-862 EIVQKRLSR
+862 EKRLSR

-925 PPHYRCPNCRHTEF
+925 PPHYCCPKCRHTEF

-946 SGFDLPPKNCP
+946 SGFDLPPKVCP
-957 KCGTDMKR
+957 NCGTEMKR

-1016 IGAVAEKTGYG
+1016 IGAVADKTGYG
-1027 YVKKYCEERNITFNK
+1027 YVKKYCEEHGVTYNK
-1042 AEEARLAMG
+1042 AEETRLAMG

-1068 IPAKYDITD
+1068 IPAGYDITD

-1144 FQSPAALGVTA
+1144 FQSPEALGVKA
-1155 EDIDCPTGSL
+1155 EDIDCQTGSL

-1177 MLLDANPK
+1177 MLLDAKPK

-1235 GLDPSMAFKIM
+1235 GLEPSMAFKIM

-1254 TKLLTDEH
+1254 SKLLTDEH
-1262 KAAMKEHGVPDWY
+1262 KAAMREHGVPEWY
-1275 LQSCLKIK
+1275 IQSCLKIK

-1309 LEFYAAM
+1309 LEFYAAI

-1327 IAAQGREAVK
+1327 IAAKGREAVK
-1337 QRIKEMH
+1337 KRIKEMH
-1344 AIESMNKGE
+1344 AMESMNKGE

-1430 GVGSGVIDILRTNG
+1430 GVGSGVMDILRANG

>member
-87 EAARRGVPVNG
+87 EAARRGVSVNG

-113 IELAHGGMD
+113 IELAHGGVD

-164 PPPITRSYSPP
+164 PPITRSYSPP
-175 EPHYASPAV
+175 EQHYASSAV

-192 YAPSPSY
+192 YTPSPNY
-199 APSAAG
+199 TPSAAG
-205 YAAADGVAKG
+205 YAAAKG

-359 MSQMDGVTP
+359 MSQMDGITP
-368 GDKIVQRAYE
+368 GDKLVRRAYE

-597 RMTEELRQRHNID
+597 RMTEELRKRHNID

-643 NLYELVSKSNVEYY
+643 NLYELVSKGNVDYF

-752 TGDVHF
+752 TDDVHF

-770 QNAQGYGDA
+770 QNAQGYSDA

-809 ITVPNRIADMCD
+809 ITVPNHIADMCD

-1058 TGQHPGGMVV
+1058 TGPHPRGMVV
-1068 IPAKYDITD
+1068 IPSKYDITD

-1155 EDIDCPTGSL
+1155 DDIDCPTGSL

-1344 AIESMNKGE
+1344 AMESMNKGE

>member
-1 MGKTVAEVFG
+1 MGKTVAEVFDI
-11 TEKNSALA
+11 EKNSVLA
-19 AAEIFAM
+19 AAEISAM
-26 RIDMENRTVEAKI
+26 RIDMENRCVEAKI
-39 APAKTVHKSEIY
+39 NPGKTVHKKEIY
-51 TLQSKICEKLG
+51 ALQSELCEKLG
-62 IQNVRLVPVYSPS
+62 IKNVRLIPVYSAS
-75 LLGDDYFGDIAA
+75 MFSEDYFGDIVH
-87 EAARRGVPVNG
+87 EAARNGVPANG
-98 FFNGCSAHF
+98 FFTDCTVHF
-107 GDGKLE
+107 SEGRLN
-113 IELAHGGMD
+113 IELAHGGLD
-122 ILLRERCD
+122 ILLKEHCD
-130 KVMQQIIRE
+130 KIMQKIIRE
-139 EFGTEVKVVFSG
+139 EFGITIDVVFSG
-151 VTEVDMEIIKAQA
+151 VTEVDVSAINIQTQPPVTNFAPIKQ
-164 PPPITRSYSPP
+164 R
-175 EPHYASPAV
+175 
-184 AYAPPPMN
+184 
-192 YAPSPSY
+192 
-199 APSAAG
+199 
-205 YAAADGVAKG
+205 AAAQPHTVKAVSG
-215 APAGLDLT
+215 AEPDLS
-223 GLPLDASEMKTLLG
+223 GLPIDSSEMTVIMG

-243 PMRLCDVGAQSGRVV
+243 PMKLSDVDMQSGKVV
-258 VWGDIFSFETK
+258 VWGDIFSTDSR
-269 ETRDGESVIITMM
+269 ETRDGESVIVSIM
-282 ITDLTGSNTIK
+282 ITDLTDSNTLK
-293 IITKK
+293 IIAKK
-298 KNADNISALKTG
+298 KDAENVLALKPG
-310 MTILVQ
+310 MTLLVQ
-316 GDAAFDKYTHD
+316 GEASFDKYDHD
-327 IAIRARDI
+327 VTIRPRDI
-335 CKIKRLHRT
+335 CKVKRIYRT
-344 DDEPEKRFELHMHTN
+344 DDEQEKRFELHVHTN

-368 GDKIVQRAYE
+368 GDKIVKRAYE

-390 VVQGFPDVMNAVAAL
+390 VVQGFPDVMNAVKAL
-405 KDDNFKAVYG
+405 KDDKFKAVYG
-415 MEAYYVDDTVK
+415 LEAYYVDDTVK
-426 AVFGAGDVSFDGE
+426 AVHGTPDVPFDGE

-478 NPKKHIPERV
+478 NPEKHIPERV

-494 DDSMVADAPSEEEAL
+494 DDAMVADAPCEEEAL
-509 RAFYEFCGSA
+509 RAFYSFCGNS

-539 RLGWDFTYEYAD
+539 RLGWEFTYEYAD
-551 TVAMARSM
+551 TMAMARSM

-566 KLDTVGNYLKLAPFN
+566 KLDTLGNYLKLAPFN

-597 RMTEELRQRHNID
+597 RMMEELRHRYNID
-610 NFNEINDFLRGADPR
+610 NFNEINGLLRGADPR

-668 IKYREGLIIGSACE
+668 IKYREGLIVGSACE

-699 VEIASFY
+699 VDIAKFY

-712 PLGNNAYLLREGKA
+712 PIGNNEYLLREGKA

-738 IVQLGEELGIPVAA
+738 IVELGEELGIPVAA

-758 LDPEDAAYRRII
+758 LDPEDADYRKII

-779 DNQAPLYFKT
+779 ENQAPLYFKT

-833 YIEGAEEDLQSRCW
+833 YIEGAEEDLQNRCW
-847 KRANEMYNEDGVGIH
+847 KRANELYNEEGKGIDPII
-862 EIVQKRLSR
+862 EKRLSR

-925 PPHYRCPNCRHTEF
+925 PPHYCCPKCRHTEF

-946 SGFDLPPKNCP
+946 SGFDLPPKVCP
-957 KCGTDMKR
+957 NCGTEMKR

-1016 IGAVAEKTGYG
+1016 IGAVADKTGYG
-1027 YVKKYCEERNITFNK
+1027 YVKKYCEEHGVTYNK
-1042 AEEARLAMG
+1042 AEETRLAMG

-1068 IPAKYDITD
+1068 IPAGYDITD

-1144 FQSPAALGVTA
+1144 FQSPEALGVKA
-1155 EDIDCPTGSL
+1155 EDIDCQTGSL

-1177 MLLDANPK
+1177 MLLDAKPK

-1235 GLDPSMAFKIM
+1235 GLEPSMAFKIL

-1254 TKLLTDEH
+1254 SKLLTDEH
-1262 KAAMKEHGVPDWY
+1262 KAAMREHGVPEWY
-1275 LQSCLKIK
+1275 IQSCLKIK

-1309 LEFYAAM
+1309 LEFYAAI

-1327 IAAQGREAVK
+1327 IAAKGREAVK
-1337 QRIKEMH
+1337 KRIKEMH
-1344 AIESMNKGE
+1344 AMESMNKGE

-1430 GVGSGVIDILRTNG
+1430 GVGSGVMDILRANG

>member
-39 APAKTVHKSEIY
+39 APAKTIHKSEIY

-113 IELAHGGMD
+113 IELAHGGVD

-164 PPPITRSYSPP
+164 PPITRSYSPP
-175 EPHYASPAV
+175 EQHYASSAV

-192 YAPSPSY
+192 YTLSPNY
-199 APSAAG
+199 TPSAAG
-205 YAAADGVAKG
+205 YAAEKG

-359 MSQMDGVTP
+359 MSQMDGITP
-368 GDKIVQRAYE
+368 GDKLVRRAYE

-509 RAFYEFCGSA
+509 CAFYEFCGSA

-597 RMTEELRQRHNID
+597 RMTEELRKRHNID

-643 NLYELVSKSNVEYY
+643 NLYELVSKGNVDYF

-809 ITVPNRIADMCD
+809 ITVPNHIADMCD

-1155 EDIDCPTGSL
+1155 DDIDCPTGSL

-1275 LQSCLKIK
+1275 LESCLKIK

-1344 AIESMNKGE
+1344 AMESMNKGE

>member
-1 MGKTVAEVFG
+1 MGKTVAEVFDI
-11 TEKNSALA
+11 EKNSVLA
-19 AAEIFAM
+19 AAEISAM
-26 RIDMENRTVEAKI
+26 RIDMENRCVEAKI
-39 APAKTVHKSEIY
+39 NPGKTVHKKEIY
-51 TLQSKICEKLG
+51 ALQSELCEKLG
-62 IQNVRLVPVYSPS
+62 IKNVRLIPVYSAS
-75 LLGDDYFGDIAA
+75 MFSEDYFGDIVH
-87 EAARRGVPVNG
+87 EAARNGVPANG
-98 FFNGCSAHF
+98 FFTDCTVHF
-107 GDGKLE
+107 SEGRLN
-113 IELAHGGMD
+113 IELAHGGLD
-122 ILLRERCD
+122 ILLKEHCD
-130 KVMQQIIRE
+130 KIMQKIIRE
-139 EFGTEVKVVFSG
+139 EFGITIDVVFSG
-151 VTEVDMEIIKAQA
+151 VTEVDVSAINIQTQPPVTNFAPIKQ
-164 PPPITRSYSPP
+164 R
-175 EPHYASPAV
+175 
-184 AYAPPPMN
+184 
-192 YAPSPSY
+192 
-199 APSAAG
+199 
-205 YAAADGVAKG
+205 AAAQPHTVKAVSG
-215 APAGLDLT
+215 AELDLS
-223 GLPLDASEMKTLLG
+223 GLPIDSSEMTVIMG

-243 PMRLCDVGAQSGRVV
+243 PMKLSDVDMQSGKVV
-258 VWGDIFSFETK
+258 VWGDIFSTDSR
-269 ETRDGESVIITMM
+269 ETRDGESVIVSIM
-282 ITDLTGSNTIK
+282 ITDLTDSNTLK
-293 IITKK
+293 IIAKK
-298 KNADNISALKTG
+298 KDAENVLALKPG
-310 MTILVQ
+310 MTLLVQ
-316 GDAAFDKYTHD
+316 GEASFDKYDHD
-327 IAIRARDI
+327 VTIRPRDI
-335 CKIKRLHRT
+335 CKVKRIYRT
-344 DDEPEKRFELHMHTN
+344 DDEQEKRFELHVHTN

-368 GDKIVQRAYE
+368 GDKIVKRAYE

-390 VVQGFPDVMNAVAAL
+390 VVQGFPDVMNAVKAL
-405 KDDNFKAVYG
+405 KDDKFKAVYG
-415 MEAYYVDDTVK
+415 LEAYYVDDTVK
-426 AVFGAGDVSFDGE
+426 AVHGTSDVPFDGE

-478 NPKKHIPERV
+478 NPEKHIPERV

-494 DDSMVADAPSEEEAL
+494 DDAMVADAPCEEEAL
-509 RAFYEFCGSA
+509 RAFYSFCGNS

-539 RLGWDFTYEYAD
+539 RLGWEFTYEYAD

-566 KLDTVGNYLKLAPFN
+566 KLDTLGNYLKLAPFN

-597 RMTEELRQRHNID
+597 RMMEELRHRYNID
-610 NFNEINDFLRGADPR
+610 NFNEINGLLRGADPR

-668 IKYREGLIIGSACE
+668 IKYREGLIVGSACE

-699 VEIASFY
+699 VDIAKFY

-712 PLGNNAYLLREGKA
+712 PIGNNEYLLREGKA

-738 IVQLGEELGIPVAA
+738 IVELGEELGIPVAA

-758 LDPEDAAYRRII
+758 LDPEDADYRKII

-779 DNQAPLYFKT
+779 ENQAPLYFKT

-833 YIEGAEEDLQSRCW
+833 YIEGAEEDLQNRCW
-847 KRANEMYNEDGVGIH
+847 KRANELYNEEGKGIDPII
-862 EIVQKRLSR
+862 EKRLSR

-925 PPHYRCPNCRHTEF
+925 PPHYCCPKCRHTEF

-946 SGFDLPPKNCP
+946 SGFDLPPKVCP
-957 KCGTDMKR
+957 NCGTEMKR

-1016 IGAVAEKTGYG
+1016 IGAVADKTGYG
-1027 YVKKYCEERNITFNK
+1027 YVKKYCEEHGVTYNK
-1042 AEEARLAMG
+1042 AEETRLAMG

-1068 IPAKYDITD
+1068 IPAGYDITD

-1144 FQSPAALGVTA
+1144 FQSPEALGVKA
-1155 EDIDCPTGSL
+1155 EDIDCQTGSL

-1177 MLLDANPK
+1177 MLLDAKPK

-1235 GLDPSMAFKIM
+1235 GLEPSMAFKIM

-1254 TKLLTDEH
+1254 SKLLTDEH
-1262 KAAMKEHGVPDWY
+1262 KAAMREHGVPEWY
-1275 LQSCLKIK
+1275 IQSCLKIK

-1309 LEFYAAM
+1309 LEFYAAI

-1327 IAAQGREAVK
+1327 IAAKGREAVK
-1337 QRIKEMH
+1337 KRIKEMH
-1344 AIESMNKGE
+1344 AMESMNKGE

-1430 GVGSGVIDILRTNG
+1430 GVGSGVMDILRANG